1 MAKTV
6 VLAYSG
12 GLDTSV
18 ALKWLQVEK
27 GYEVIACSVDVGQQ
41 EDLTE
46 VRARALA
53 TGAKIA
59 EVVEVQEEFA
69 NEFISRAIRAGALYE
84 NRYPLVSSLS
94 RPIISKHLV
103 EVARR
108 YGADAV
114 AHGCTGKGNDQVRF
128 EVAIRTLAPDLE
140 VLAPVREW
148 GFARED
154 TIDYGLANGVQV
166 NANRANPY
174 SIDQNLWGRAI
185 ECGEMED
192 PWNSP
197 PSDIYAYTVPHGSV
211 PDSVVIGFN
220 KGVPVSLD
228 GEEMP
233 LYLLITRL
241 NAIAGSYG
249 IGRIDMVE
257 NRRVGIKSREVYEA
271 PAATVLLEAH
281 RQLEDITL
289 ERELA
294 HTKIELGLQW
304 ATLVYDGLW
313 YSPLRMAFDAF
324 MEEASSV
331 VTGEVRVRFSPNGFV
346 VDGRRSPL
354 SLYDYELA
362 TYARADTFNH
372 LDAEGFVKIFGLG
385 LETWSKRQGRVQ
397 P

>member
-41 EDLTE
+41 EDLEE

-53 TGAKIA
+53 AGAKIA

-69 NEFISRAIRAGALYE
+69 NKFIARAIRAGALYE

-94 RPIISKHLV
+94 RPIISSHLV

-154 TIDYGLANGVQV
+154 TIDYGIAHGVQV

-192 PWNSP
+192 PWTPRRRISMP
-197 PSDIYAYTVPHGSV
+197 IQCRTVQCP
-211 PDSVVIGFN
+211 
-220 KGVPVSLD
+220 
-228 GEEMP
+228 
-233 LYLLITRL
+233 TR
-241 NAIAGSYG
+241 S
-249 IGRIDMVE
+249 
-257 NRRVGIKSREVYEA
+257 
-271 PAATVLLEAH
+271 
-281 RQLEDITL
+281 
-289 ERELA
+289 
-294 HTKIELGLQW
+294 
-304 ATLVYDGLW
+304 
-313 YSPLRMAFDAF
+313 
-324 MEEASSV
+324 
-331 VTGEVRVRFSPNGFV
+331 
-346 VDGRRSPL
+346 
-354 SLYDYELA
+354 
-362 TYARADTFNH
+362 
-372 LDAEGFVKIFGLG
+372 
-385 LETWSKRQGRVQ
+385 
-397 P
+397 

>member
-69 NEFISRAIRAGALYE
+69 NEFIARAIRAGALYE

-140 VLAPVREW
+140 VLAPL
-148 GFARED
+148 AAKSYYS
-154 TIDYGLANGVQV
+154 TGLVF
-166 NANRANPY
+166 
-174 SIDQNLWGRAI
+174 
-185 ECGEMED
+185 
-192 PWNSP
+192 
-197 PSDIYAYTVPHGSV
+197 SV
-211 PDSVVIGFN
+211 
-220 KGVPVSLD
+220 
-228 GEEMP
+228 
-233 LYLLITRL
+233 
-241 NAIAGSYG
+241 
-249 IGRIDMVE
+249 
-257 NRRVGIKSREVYEA
+257 
-271 PAATVLLEAH
+271 AT
-281 RQLEDITL
+281 
-289 ERELA
+289 
-294 HTKIELGLQW
+294 K
-304 ATLVYDGLW
+304 
-313 YSPLRMAFDAF
+313 PLRSC
-324 MEEASSV
+324 SSW
-331 VTGEVRVRFSPNGFV
+331 R
-346 VDGRRSPL
+346 
-354 SLYDYELA
+354 
-362 TYARADTFNH
+362 
-372 LDAEGFVKIFGLG
+372 
-385 LETWSKRQGRVQ
+385 
-397 P
+397 